1 MKEKIASLL
10 IIISLLFSQA
20 SFVIAQTLDP
30 VTTDTTTT
38 TEPAPTTDTATEPV
52 SEPAPEPEPV
62 VEETVTPPADS
73 TDSLQADTTGP
84 AFISVATA
92 SAQETEVTVVWTTD
106 EPAYGFVEYG
116 ETTSYGLSTQ
126 KSASAE
132 LDHTVSVTN
141 LTAGTVYH
149 YRIVAEDESGNIN
162 YSKDR
167 TFETALEVVAID
179 NVPPEITD
187 VSVANITTSEAT
199 VSWVT
204 DEMAQGKVEYG
215 KTAEYGASSPLAA
228 DYAIEHSISLSNLDP
243 DTEYHY
249 RVVAQDESGNE
260 AISPDEIF
268 ITDAVPAEE
277 PVVAEPEPTATST
290 PTTAS
295 TTDTTATSTPTTE
308 TEPATT
314 TQPSSETSAGEAA
327 TTTPFAISHVET
339 ASVGTSTA
347 RIIWKTNEPA
357 TSQVFYGAS
366 ENYASSSAVITA
378 QNSSHEIKLINLKSG
393 TNYFYK
399 VVSKNAS
406 GQTIEKSGFEFN
418 TLYKQKIVA
427 VPPTISNVKVESIGT
442 STATIIFNTDIPAGG
457 KINYG
462 TTTAYEETDGGH
474 NVFLVN
480 HSHPLSELKPN
491 TTYNFETVVW
501 NSAGNE
507 TIYKNVTF
515 TTLPNTITE
524 ESASTVTASA
534 PTPAPTRSSAGGGGY
549 YYVPQKV
556 VGKPVVTKVDPLD
569 KEVLFVWQKAKP
581 ESGLK
586 TVIVRSENGH
596 TPSPTQGTEVYR
608 GNSGRFADVNL
619 NNSQKY
625 YYSVFRVSE
634 TGSYSAPLHFT
645 AVPKQDKTQ
654 TNIIATPPVVQKTPI
669 YIFSKTLSR
678 GDQNKQVEHLQVLL
692 ASESSIYQKGL
703 ITGYFG
709 PLTENAVKTFQKR
722 HKLPATGVANT
733 ATLKKLEQLSSIE
746 IAKDKAEVYDKALTR
761 SLTVDHKGGDVSV
774 LQQFLINAEVY
785 PEALVTGYFG
795 PLTKSAVQRFQREQ
809 NITPA
814 YGFFGPTTKK
824 RMLNL
829 IRLRNVSF

>member
-1 MKEKIASLL
+1 MKQKIASLL
-10 IIISLLFSQA
+10 IISSLLFSQA
-20 SFVIAQTLDP
+20 SFVVAQTLDTTAS
-30 VTTDTTTT
+30 TTDTTTVDG
-38 TEPAPTTDTATEPV
+38 PATDDTPTEPV
-52 SEPAPEPEPV
+52 SEPEPEPV
-62 VEETVTPPADS
+62 VEETVTPPAD
-73 TDSLQADTTGP
+73 TTGP
-84 AFISVATA
+84 AFVSIATA
-92 SAQETEVTVVWTTD
+92 SAQETEATIVWTTD
-106 EPAYGFVEYG
+106 ELSYGFVEYG
-116 ETTSYGLSTQ
+116 KTSSYGLATP
-126 KSASAE
+126 KSASTTM
-132 LDHTVSVTN
+132 DHTVSITG
-141 LTAGTVYH
+141 LTSGTTYH
-149 YRIVAEDESGNIN
+149 YRIVAEDESGNIS
-162 YSKDR
+162 YSQDR
-167 TFETALEVVAID
+167 TLETAVEAVAID
-179 NVPPEITD
+179 NVPPEITN
-187 VSVANITTSEAT
+187 VSATDITTSTAT

-204 DEMAQGKVEYG
+204 NEMAQGKIEYG
-215 KTAEYGASSPLAA
+215 KTAEYGISSPLAT
-228 DYAIEHSISLSNLDP
+228 DYATEHSTTLSNLDP
-243 DTEYHY
+243 DTQYHY
-249 RVVAQDESGNE
+249 RVVVQDESGNE
-260 AISPDEIF
+260 AVSPDEIF

-277 PVVAEPEPTATST
+277 SAVAEPDSSTNSSTSSQ
-290 PTTAS
+290 A
-295 TTDTTATSTPTTE
+295 
-308 TEPATT
+308 
-314 TQPSSETSAGEAA
+314 SSEPSDEA
-327 TTTPFAISHVET
+327 TTTPFTISHVET

-347 RIIWKTNEPA
+347 TIIWKTNEPA
-357 TSQVFYGAS
+357 TSQVFYDAS
-366 ENYASSSAVITA
+366 ENYASSSAVITT